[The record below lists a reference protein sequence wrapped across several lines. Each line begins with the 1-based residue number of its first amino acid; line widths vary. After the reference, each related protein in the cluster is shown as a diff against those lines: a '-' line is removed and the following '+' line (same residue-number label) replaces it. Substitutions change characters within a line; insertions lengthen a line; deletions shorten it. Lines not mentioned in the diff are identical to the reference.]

1 MKKQADNTKY
11 EIALE
16 GKEIPILTMDEK
28 WRLLFGND
36 GLPPK
41 VSETARE
48 LDEMLAKQASLREK
62 VKEVKK
68 LKKKLLGD
76 IMPLRQ
82 RAMSEPEGSQADLLL
97 EKHTSLIAD
106 CNDKIE
112 QMEEEQIGIPREIYR
127 INYKLMLMTMSHCYE
142 YMHANTEQISVINS
156 WIGDVRTEL
165 KKQLI
170 RKQES
175 ELDNYTIYSYMH
187 DIFGPEVIDLFDM
200 KYDPEQWHPRI
211 AGEETVG

>member
-11 EIALE
+11 AVALE
-16 GKEIPILTMDEK
+16 GKDIPILTLDEK
-28 WRLLFGND
+28 WRLLFGDD

-41 VSETARE
+41 VSETAKE
-48 LDEMLAKQASLREK
+48 LDDLLAKQASLREK

-68 LKKKLLGD
+68 LKKKLLSD
-76 IMPLRQ
+76 IILLRQ
-82 RAMSEPEGSQADLLL
+82 RAMSEPEGSQSELLL
-97 EKHTSLIAD
+97 EKHTSLVAE
-106 CNDKIE
+106 CNEKID
-112 QMEEEQIGIPREIYR
+112 QMEEEQIGIPREIYQ

-142 YMHANTEQISVINS
+142 YMHANTEQITVINS

-175 ELDNYTIYSYMH
+175 EIDNYNIYSYMH
-187 DIFGPEVIDLFDM
+187 DIFGPEVIELFDM
-200 KYDPEQWHPRI
+200 KYDPEKWHPRI
-211 AGEETVG
+211 AGEE